1 MTLFAAMGVIITSAN
16 AQEFYDTNVKA
27 EPKLD
32 WNDIWG
38 RVNGQIQYG

>member
-1 MTLFAAMGVIITSAN
+1 MIITSEN
-16 AQEFYDTNVKA
+16 AQEFYDTNIKA